1 MQECNYD
8 LSCINLGYIN
18 SLIDHNEL
26 IVLAF
31 LEKENYYK
39 TTTSIL
45 RYSFVLEQIEHILDT
60 SYVYLPVENDLNY
73 I

>member
-31 LEKENYYK
+31 WEKENYYK

-45 RYSFVLEQIEHILDT
+45 RYSFVLEQTEHILDT

>member
-8 LSCINLGYIN
+8 LSSINLGYIN

-45 RYSFVLEQIEHILDT
+45 RNSFVLEQIEHILDT